1 MISEEYIMISKKHL
15 DILVAQK
22 VLTQEQ
28 REQIE
33 IAFQKEPQ
41 LDLVEFIIKQGFT
54 TLEKIAHAYAA
65 YAGLFVVESIQ
76 DEMADLSLL
85 SKVPLKFL
93 RDNVVMP
100 IKQDGNIVILTAD
113 PMSFQSLD
121 ELNLLLGGG
130 ALYAVATPS
139 LIVNSINKYYP
150 LEGSKEVIEELE
162 EEADAG
168 EAVALEDL
176 GEKDILTMATEAPII
191 KLVNHIL
198 FQAVKQNASDIHV
211 EPFEKEMRVRYRID
225 GVMYDSMNPPKRIQ
239 GALVSR
245 IKIMANLNIAEKRIP
260 QDGRIAIKVADKS
273 IDLRVSIL
281 PVVYGERIVMRLLD
295 KSRTFGHLEELGM
308 GERDLKIMLKNVERP
323 NGIIYVTGPTGSGKT
338 STLYSVLGK
347 LNKPD
352 VNIITVED
360 PVEYQMSGIG
370 QVQVKEKVGMSFAA
384 ALRSILRQDPDVVM
398 IGETRDQETAQI
410 AIQAALTGHL
420 VLSTLHTNSAPAS
433 ITRLIDM
440 GIEPFLIASSV
451 VVVLAQRLIRTLC
464 ADCKKSYVPS
474 VDLLERI
481 GLSKKEAESIQFFE
495 PGGCDQC
502 SHLGYRGRKAIFEV
516 MEMTPGISALT
527 MQRADTSVLRQRAIQ
542 DGMSLLVQDGVR
554 AIKNGLTT
562 IEEVLSVATIEI
574 EAEDEVGNQKKDSL
588 DVNRE

>member
-1 MISEEYIMISKKHL
+1 MISKKHL

-28 REQIE
+28 QEQIE
-33 IAFQKEPQ
+33 TAFQKDSQ
-41 LDLVEFIIKQGFT
+41 LDLADFIVKQGFST
-54 TLEKIAHAYAA
+54 QEKIAHAYAT
-65 YAGLFVVESIQ
+65 YAGLFVVESMQ
-76 DEMADLSLL
+76 DEMADLALL
-85 SKVPLKFL
+85 AKVPLKFL

-100 IKQDGNIVILTAD
+100 IKKDGNIVILASD
-113 PMSFQSLD
+113 PMNFQSLD

-139 LIVNSINKYYP
+139 LIINSINKYYP

-198 FQAVKQNASDIHV
+198 FQAVKQNASDIHI

-295 KSRTFGHLEELGM
+295 KSRTFGYLEDLGM
-308 GERDLKIMLKNVERP
+308 SERDLKIMLKNVERP

-464 ADCKKSYVPS
+464 ADCKKPYVPS
-474 VDLLERI
+474 ADLLERI
-481 GLSKKEAESIQFFE
+481 GLNKQDADTITFFE

-554 AIKNGLTT
+554 AIKKGLTT

-574 EAEDEVGNQKKDSL
+574 EAEDELMDQKKEHLES
-588 DVNRE
+588 NR